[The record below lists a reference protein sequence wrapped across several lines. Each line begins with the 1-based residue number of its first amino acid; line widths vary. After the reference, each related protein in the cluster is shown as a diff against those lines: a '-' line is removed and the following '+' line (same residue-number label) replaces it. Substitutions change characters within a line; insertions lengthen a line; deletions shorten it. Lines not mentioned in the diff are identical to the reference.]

1 MNIFI
6 ILLISF
12 FVISIFGTLLHFTHN
27 WFKNGLVL
35 HFFSAVNESTWEHM
49 KMLVAPTVL
58 VAIFQVLVTDEHT
71 NILNGILVL
80 LIIELISIPILFE
93 ISKKIF
99 KTVPLVVTISTFY
112 ISVFIG
118 LLCEYM
124 ILRNGILLIPEWI
137 ALVIGCLIIIFFG
150 VFTFYTPKTEIF
162 KDPVTG
168 RYGHRRI

>member
-12 FVISIFGTLLHFTHN
+12 FIISIFGTLVHFTHN

-49 KMLVAPTVL
+49 KMLVAPTIL
-58 VAIFQVLVTDEHT
+58 VAVFQILVTDNHI
-71 NILNGILVL
+71 NILNGILAL
-80 LIIELISIPILFE
+80 LVIEVISIPILFE
-93 ISKKIF
+93 IAKIFSKKVHLAI
-99 KTVPLVVTISTFY
+99 TISIFY
-112 ISVFIG
+112 ISIFLG

-124 ILRNGILLIPEWI
+124 VIKNVILLVPEWL
-137 ALVIGCLIIIFFG
+137 ALVIFCFIVACFG
-150 VFTFYTPKTEIF
+150 IFTFYTPRLGIF

-168 RYGHRRI
+168 RYGHRKI